1 MLAVTIEEAN
11 VMIEALKA
19 EKANLQESRDFVDIG
34 TIAREQ
40 LEKKIESCYELIVK
54 LQKIR

>member
-11 VMIEALKA
+11 VIIEALKA
-19 EKANLQESRDFVDIG
+19 EKTNLQKSRDFVDIG

>member
-11 VMIEALKA
+11 VMIEALKT
-19 EKANLQESRDFVDIG
+19 EKANLQKSRNLVDIG